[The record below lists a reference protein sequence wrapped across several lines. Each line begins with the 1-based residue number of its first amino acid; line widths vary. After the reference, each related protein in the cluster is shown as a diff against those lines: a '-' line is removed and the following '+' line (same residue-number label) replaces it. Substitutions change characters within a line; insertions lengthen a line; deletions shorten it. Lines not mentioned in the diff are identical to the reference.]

1 MNLDRV
7 SEEENRVLETTRNQL
22 QHFQEADPRC
32 RALQLPEGVLLRYTL
47 AQALYFYLRTGVSE
61 GKIRTRIYASDSP
74 YDRTKTDIGEVITPM
89 FEPQAD
95 PKHLKKL
102 EQLLRHWVEFIKD
115 GPDADEAFTSFP
127 IHDRPQQ

>member
-7 SEEENRVLETTRNQL
+7 SEEENRVLETTRCQL

-32 RALQLPEGVLLRYTL
+32 RALQLPEGVMLRYNL

-61 GKIRTRIYASDSP
+61 GKIRTRVYASDSP

-102 EQLLRHWVEFIKD
+102 EELLRHWVEFVKD
-115 GPDADEAFTSFP
+115 EPGADEAFTSFP